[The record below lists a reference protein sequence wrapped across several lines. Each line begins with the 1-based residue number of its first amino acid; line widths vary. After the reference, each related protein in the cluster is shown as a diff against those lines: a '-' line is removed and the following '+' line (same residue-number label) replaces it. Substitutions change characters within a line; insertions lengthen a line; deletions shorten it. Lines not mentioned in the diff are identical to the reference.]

1 MTAQDLSYLP
11 TADTGYATSLWH
23 VIDNRYT
30 GNLDFERQN
39 ILQNREM
46 LYNATEAQK
55 ARDFSALEAQ
65 KSRDYQTAMSNT
77 AYQRA
82 VQDMEK
88 AGLNPY
94 LAYTNG
100 GASTPAGATASPT
113 ASSVGS
119 KSSLQ
124 AKGDIVGDLITAIK
138 VATEMTSKFFGK
150 KAK

>member
-11 TADTGYATSLWH
+11 SADSGYVSSLWH
-23 VIDNRYT
+23 AIDNRYT

-82 VQDMEK
+82 VEDMSK

-94 LAYTNG
+94 LAYNNG
-100 GASTPAGATASPT
+100 GATTPSGATATPT

-124 AKGDIVGDLITAIK
+124 AKGDIIKDITTALK
-138 VATEMTSKFFGK
+138 LATDMVSSFVK
-150 KAK
+150 KKM